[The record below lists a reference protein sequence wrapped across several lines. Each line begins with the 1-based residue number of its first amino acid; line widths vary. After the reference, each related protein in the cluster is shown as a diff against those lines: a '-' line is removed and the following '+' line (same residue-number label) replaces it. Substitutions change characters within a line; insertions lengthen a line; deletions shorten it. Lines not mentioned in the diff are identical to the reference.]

1 MSKCKA
7 ILDAKKIKSISL
19 QKKAQ
24 ESSKNFKKSKK

>member
-24 ESSKNFKKSKK
+24 ESSKTIKKSKK